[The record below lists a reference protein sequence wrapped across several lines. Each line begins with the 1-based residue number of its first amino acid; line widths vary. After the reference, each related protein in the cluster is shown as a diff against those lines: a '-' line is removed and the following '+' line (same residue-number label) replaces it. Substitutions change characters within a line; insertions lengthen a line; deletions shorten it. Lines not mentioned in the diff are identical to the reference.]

1 MGRRARSRR
10 DNENTAARLRVLG
23 HLADTGGAAT
33 TTQIAEAI
41 SHSSLPTLT
50 HILETLTADGHV
62 FGENSRDG
70 QRQWTITDKGRR
82 ARDHPDTAAAAGLAP
97 LPDVVRL
104 LTLWDGLFE
113 SSTQLEH
120 ATRVC
125 VGLWMELLKHV
136 VIRGAD
142 DLAVY
147 HLEGD
152 ALDLYTAVVRVLDD
166 EVTWH
171 LGNDPDSVV
180 LIDDDD
186 PDLATVGELI
196 AEIACY
202 SVLLDK
208 WPKSLPDCPL
218 SAPFNHVGALYDALV
233 TDLVS
238 GSARQPRRRSHGMPP
253 IQPPRR
259 IDLGRIAPDLAP
271 DSPATIIDNPNR

>member
-10 DNENTAARLRVLG
+10 DSENTAARLRVLR
-23 HLADTGGAAT
+23 HLADTGGTET

-41 SHSSLPTLT
+41 SYSSLPRLT
-50 HILETLTADGHV
+50 HILETLTADGHIY
-62 FGENSRDG
+62 GDSRDG
-70 QRQWTITDKGRR
+70 QWQWTITGSGRR
-82 ARDHPDTAAAAGLAP
+82 AHDRPDTAADAGLAP
-97 LPDVVRL
+97 LPDMVRL
-104 LTLWDGLFE
+104 LSLWDGLFDP
-113 SSTQLEH
+113 STQLGH

-125 VGLWMELLKHV
+125 VGLWMELLEHV
-136 VIRGAD
+136 VIRSAD

-152 ALDLYTAVVRVLDD
+152 ALDLYTTVVRALDD

-171 LGNDPDSVV
+171 LGNDPDAVV

-186 PDLATVGELI
+186 PDPATVGELI
-196 AEIACY
+196 AQIACY

-208 WPKSLPDCPL
+208 WPQSLPDCPL
-218 SAPFNHVGALYDALV
+218 SAPFRQTGALYEALV
-233 TDLVS
+233 TDLVN

-259 IDLGRIAPDLAP
+259 IDLGRLPPDLVP
-271 DSPATIIDNPNR
+271 DSPATIIDNPHR